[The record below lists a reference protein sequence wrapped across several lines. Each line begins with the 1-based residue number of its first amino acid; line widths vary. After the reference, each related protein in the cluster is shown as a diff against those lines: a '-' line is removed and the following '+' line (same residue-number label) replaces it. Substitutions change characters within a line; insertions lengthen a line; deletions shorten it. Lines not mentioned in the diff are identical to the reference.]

1 MFNAELTSQLY
12 SHFKHQQQQQQHQ
25 QQKKRRPQSVTSEED
40 EEEYEEEELVIDL
53 KESDTA
59 TDGELQSK
67 GNGNGNCRGEERK
80 YGEDEAFDEGAGAR
94 HRNNLNNCLPN
105 KRRSVLYSADEASK
119 SEVAEYEDE
128 YGTDECE
135 EEEEGRDG

>member
-12 SHFKHQQQQQQHQ
+12 SHFKHQQQQQQ

-59 TDGELQSK
+59 TDGEQQSK
-67 GNGNGNCRGEERK
+67 GNGNGRGEERK